1 MLYSGTLPKNSI
13 HLSIHYSIQA
23 MAVHADAVIRALSV
37 GPRTSRQLSEQL
49 GVSQPTVSRVLSAL
63 GPEVLRVGAGKSI
76 QYALRDRARALE
88 DIPIYRVSAEGTL
101 RGLGKLIS
109 VHPGPD
115 AFVFI
120 QSDGATSF
128 FDGLPWWLDDM
139 RPQGFLGRAYAA
151 RHGRSLGFPDDCR
164 LWSGSQTLRS
174 LLAHGHDGIGNL
186 LLGDYAR
193 DLFLAMQEPMPVD
206 PREFPEWAAMASS
219 GDTPGSSAGGEQPK
233 FVSYTRLPH
242 GPRHTIVKFAGTG
255 NEVGQR
261 WADLLLAEH
270 LALDTL
276 RDQGQPAA
284 PTFLVDTDE
293 QRFLVA
299 ERFDRIG
306 VRGRIAMIS
315 LEVLD
320 AEFVGLGKAPWPVI
334 SRSLAQD
341 RRITMESLPQIQ
353 ALWAFG
359 VLIGNT
365 DMHLGNLAFLSEH
378 GQPYQVAPAYDMSPM
393 AFAPTRSGQLP
404 ARVQSPNLHAS
415 VPVDVWRTA
424 WNMAQDFLGR
434 MRGDVRFSPGFTVC
448 VNALEN
454 HLDEAAKMLE
464 RQE

>member
-1 MLYSGTLPKNSI
+1 M
-13 HLSIHYSIQA
+13 
-23 MAVHADAVIRALSV
+23 RALSA
-37 GPRTSRQLSEQL
+37 GPRTSRQLSENL
-49 GVSQPTVSRVLSAL
+49 GVSQPTVSRILSSL
-63 GPEVLRVGAGKSI
+63 GQEVLRVGAGKSI
-76 QYALRDRARALE
+76 QYAIRDRTRGLE
-88 DIPIYRVSAEGTL
+88 DIPVYRVSAEGTL
-101 RGLGKLIS
+101 RALGNLIAAQ
-109 VHPGPD
+109 PGPD

-120 QSDGATSF
+120 QSDGKTSF
-128 FDGLPWWLDDM
+128 FDGLPWWLVDM
-139 RPQGFLGRAYAA
+139 RPQGFLGRAYAS

-164 LWSGSQTLRS
+164 LWSGSQTLRA

-193 DLFLAMQEPMPVD
+193 ELFLTLQEPMSVD
-206 PREFPEWAAMASS
+206 PREFPVLAAMASS
-219 GDTPGSSAGGEQPK
+219 GDIPGSSAGGEQPK
-233 FVSYTRLPH
+233 FVAYTSTAS
-242 GPRHTIVKFAGTG
+242 GPKHTIIKFADAG

-261 WADLLLAEH
+261 WSDLLLAEH

-276 RDQGQPAA
+276 RDHGQPAA
-284 PTFLVDTDE
+284 PTFLVDADE

-299 ERFDRIG
+299 ERFDRVG

-334 SRSLAQD
+334 GQSLAQE
-341 RRITMESLPQIQ
+341 RRITMESLPHIQ

-378 GQPYQVAPAYDMSPM
+378 GQPYHVAPAYDMSPM

-404 ARVQSPNLHAS
+404 DKVQPPQLHAS
-415 VPVDVWRTA
+415 VPVEVWRTA
-424 WNMAQDFLGR
+424 WHVAKDFLGR
-434 MRGDVRFSPGFTVC
+434 ARADERFSPAFTVC
-448 VNALEN
+448 IEALET
-454 HLDEAAKMLE
+454 HLDEAKRMLG

>member
-1 MLYSGTLPKNSI
+1 M
-13 HLSIHYSIQA
+13 
-23 MAVHADAVIRALSV
+23 
-37 GPRTSRQLSEQL
+37 
-49 GVSQPTVSRVLSAL
+49 
-63 GPEVLRVGAGKSI
+63 
-76 QYALRDRARALE
+76 
-88 DIPIYRVSAEGTL
+88 YRVSAEGTL
-101 RGLGKLIS
+101 RALGNLIPAQ
-109 VHPGPD
+109 PGPD

-120 QSDGATSF
+120 QSDGVTSF

-151 RHGRSLGFPDDCR
+151 RHGRSLGFQEDCR

-193 DLFLAMQEPMPVD
+193 GLILSMEEPEPVD
-206 PREFPEWAAMASS
+206 PREFSVLAAMASS
-219 GDTPGSSAGGEQPK
+219 GDIPGSSAGGEQPK
-233 FVSYTRLPH
+233 FVAYTATAS
-242 GPRHTIVKFAGTG
+242 GPRHTIVKFVGTA

-261 WADLLLAEH
+261 WSDLLLAEH

-276 RDQGQPAA
+276 RDLGQPAA
-284 PTFLVDTDE
+284 PTFLVDADE

-306 VRGRIAMIS
+306 IRGRIAMIS

-334 SRSLAQD
+334 GQSLALE

-353 ALWAFG
+353 TLWAFG
-359 VLIGNT
+359 VLIGNK

-378 GQPYQVAPAYDMSPM
+378 GQPYHVAPAYDMGPM

-404 ARVQSPNLHAS
+404 DKVQTLQLHAS
-415 VPVDVWRTA
+415 VPVEVWRSA
-424 WNMAQDFLGR
+424 WQMARDFLDR
-434 MRGDVRFSPGFTVC
+434 VRADERFSPAFTVC
-448 VNALEN
+448 IEALET
-454 HLDEAAKMLE
+454 HLDEAKSMLG